1 MCRVP
6 AFPISGEGPPDRI
19 TGHILMQG
27 VPDKQEL
34 LLHSFP
40 LGPCLTSRL
49 NKVVHSFISYDHKK
63 TV

>member
-6 AFPISGEGPPDRI
+6 AFPLSGEGPPDLI
-19 TGHILMQG
+19 TGHILMQR
-27 VPDKQEL
+27 VPESVSQDDSDIQEL

-49 NKVVHSFISYDHKK
+49 NKGKVL
-63 TV
+63 